1 MTATVKGR
9 TEAYYKTLA
18 EKNKE
23 FEEKLK
29 EETGASTF
37 PMRMKLLRFERNLS
51 RRELSEQL
59 DMSFRSICTY
69 ETGERTPNIVKVK
82 KIADFFDVS
91 VDYLTGK
98 TDNRK
103 PVVNTKD
110 TYDGYTAEQ
119 LTFIQKYRDL
129 PLKEQMAIIALLK

>member
-23 FEEKLK
+23 FEERLK

-82 KIADFFDVS
+82 KIADWRSKIKKHQD
-91 VDYLTGK
+91 
-98 TDNRK
+98 
-103 PVVNTKD
+103 
-110 TYDGYTAEQ
+110 
-119 LTFIQKYRDL
+119 IQKRR
-129 PLKEQMAIIALLK
+129 E